1 MADKPG
7 PAGPEAL
14 RFVAHLLQG
23 RWFTVFASFLVMFGA
38 GATYLFGIYSKQIKS
53 TLGYD
58 QTTLNLLGFFKD
70 LGANVGVLSGLI
82 AEVTPTWFV
91 LLTGS
96 AMNFA
101 GYFLIWLAVTGKIAR
116 PAVWQ
121 MCIYICIGAN
131 SQNFA
136 NTGALVTCVK
146 NFPEGRGVMLGL
158 LKGFVGLSGA
168 VMTQMYLAIYGNDS
182 KSLILLI
189 AWLPAAISVL
199 FVYTIRTME
208 GVPRQRDEQRVFYK
222 FLYLSIAL
230 ALFLMV
236 MTILQK
242 QFAFPK
248 AAYAA
253 SATVVCALLFVP
265 LLIIIG
271 EELALWRKQNLKNG
285 SPPNPGLAVKIQS
298 LEASESKSVEL
309 VAPAHVPWHS
319 SIFKPPAR
327 GEDYTILQAL
337 LSVDMLIL
345 FLATLCGLGS
355 SLTAVD
361 NLGQIGE
368 SLGYEAR
375 ITSTFVSL
383 VSIWNYFGRV
393 FSGFVSE
400 SLLVRYKFPR
410 PLMMTLVLL
419 LSCVGHILIAFPSS
433 GSLYVASVIIGFS
446 FGAQLPLLFAIIS
459 ELFGLKYYSTLFN
472 CGQLASPL
480 GSYIL
485 NVKVTGMLYDR
496 EALKELAR
504 KGLSRDSVKELT
516 CIGRHCYRL
525 SFIILALV
533 TLFGALV
540 SLILVVRTREFYR
553 GDIYEKF
560 RDGVEESPESPE
572 GKLDASPVKKDVRI
586 AGDKSSST
594 RTNAAA

>member
-1 MADKPG
+1 MANPRR
-7 PAGPEAL
+7 PAGSEAL
-14 RFVAHLLQG
+14 RFTVHLLQG

-91 LLTGS
+91 LLIGS
-96 AMNFA
+96 AMNFV
-101 GYFLIWLAVTGKIAR
+101 GYFLIWLAVTGRIPR

-168 VMTQMYLAIYGNDS
+168 VMTQMYLAIYGNDA

-208 GVPRQRDEQRVFYK
+208 GVPRQRNEQRVFYK

-248 AAYAA
+248 AAYAG

-271 EELALWRKQNLKNG
+271 EELTLWKKRNIKNG
-285 SPPNPGLAVKIQS
+285 SLPNPALGVKI
-298 LEASESKSVEL
+298 ESSKAAVSKL
-309 VAPAHVPWHS
+309 VKPPPAAAHVPWYS
-319 SIFKPPAR
+319 DVFKPPAR

-368 SLGYEAR
+368 SLGYPAR
-375 ITSTFVSL
+375 ITSTFLSL

-400 SLLVRYKFPR
+400 SLLVRYKVPR

-419 LSCVGHILIAFPSS
+419 LSCVGHILIAFPFP
-433 GSLYVASVIIGFS
+433 GSLYIASIIIGFS

-496 EALKELAR
+496 EALKDLSR

-525 SFIILALV
+525 SFIILTLV

-540 SLILVVRTREFYR
+540 SLILVARTREFYR

-560 RDGVEESPESPE
+560 RDSVEESSE
-572 GKLDASPVKKDVRI
+572 GELNVSPVKKATEMAM
-586 AGDKSSST
+586 AGEKSSSE
-594 RTNAAA
+594 RANATA